1 MSRIYSQSDL
11 IAKLDTLRNLPAENE
26 LVEFKEAKNG
36 YDFDKIGKYFS
47 ALSNEANLKEKPEA
61 WLIFGVEDKKHI
73 IVGSRFRSQNRAS
86 LDSLKKE
93 IADKISPTTTFI
105 EIYELDL
112 PEGRV
117 VMLQIPAAPKGLPIA
132 WEGHYYGRVNESHGA
147 LGSEKYER
155 IRGQAISHDWSAGIC
170 EGATLNDLDS
180 EAIRFAREKYA
191 QKNPRL
197 KSEIESWNDATFLNK
212 ARVTLNGKITR
223 TAILLLGKSESEH
236 FLQPGIAQITWI
248 LKDRDNIEKD
258 YEHFTCPFI
267 LATSNVF
274 ARIRNLK
281 YRYIKDQTLFP
292 DEVEQYEPFNIRE
305 ALHNCIA
312 HQDYTKGGRIS
323 VVENEDARL
332 IFTNLGEFL
341 PKSIE
346 AVLKNDAP
354 PSYYRNKFLA
364 EAMRNLDMVDT
375 IGSGIRRM
383 FRNQQNR
390 FFPMPEY
397 DFQRG
402 EVKTTLIGKILDME
416 YARTL
421 ARVPNLSLE
430 EIFLLDKVQKKK
442 ALTFEEVRILRQK
455 KLIEGQRPNYFISAK
470 VAQATGQKAAYTK
483 NKAFEKQEYID
494 WIIKCLKTHKELT
507 RKDIDE
513 LLMGRL
519 SENLSQEQ
527 KKRKI
532 GNLLSELRIKQTIEN
547 KGTDSQPRWVLKE
560 EKIA

>member
-1 MSRIYSQSDL
+1 MSSLYAQNQL
-11 IAKLDTLRNLPAENE
+11 AAKLDSLRNLPAETE
-26 LVEFKEAKNG
+26 VVEFKEAKNN
-36 YDFDKIGKYFS
+36 YDFDKIGTYFS

-61 WLIFGVEDKKHI
+61 WLVFGVEDKKHA
-73 IVGSRFRSQNRAS
+73 IVGTHYRKTNRAD
-86 LDSLKKE
+86 LDSLKAE
-93 IADKISPTTTFI
+93 IANKTTPSTTFI
-105 EIYELDL
+105 EIYELNL
-112 PEGRV
+112 SAGRV
-117 VMLQIPAAPKGLPIA
+117 VMFQIPPAPKGIPIA
-132 WEGHYYGRVNESHGA
+132 WDGHYYGRNNESTVP
-147 LGSEKYER
+147 LGIEKIDR
-155 IRGQAISHDWSAGIC
+155 IRGQAINKDWSAGIC
-170 EGATLNDLDS
+170 EGATLNDLDA
-180 EAIRFAREKYA
+180 EAIRFAREKYV
-191 QKNPRL
+191 QKNPKL
-197 KSEIESWNDATFLNK
+197 KTEIESWNDATFLNK

-223 TAILLLGKSESEH
+223 TAILLLGKPESEH
-236 FLQPGIAQITWI
+236 FLQLGIAQITWI

-267 LATSNVF
+267 LATDKVF

-292 DEVEQYEPFNIRE
+292 DEVDQYEPFNIRE

-341 PKSIE
+341 PQSIE

-383 FRNQQNR
+383 FRNQRDR

-397 DFQRG
+397 DLQRG

-421 ARVPNLSLE
+421 ARVPDLSLE

-442 ALTFEEVRILRQK
+442 QLTPEEALILRQK
-455 KLIEGQRPNYFISAK
+455 RLIEGKKPNYFIAAK
-470 VAQATGQKAAYTK
+470 VAEVTGQKAAYTR
-483 NKAFEKQEYID
+483 NKAFEKQTYVD
-494 WIIKCLKTHKELT
+494 WVIQHLRNHKMAT
-507 RKDIDE
+507 RKEIDE
-513 LLMGRL
+513 LLMDKL
-519 SENLSQEQ
+519 SATLDEKQ
-527 KKRKI
+527 KKKKISNLIAEMSRKEI
-532 GNLLSELRIKQTIEN
+532 IEN
-547 KGTDSQPRWVLKE
+547 RNKGNDYKAEWVLK
-560 EKIA
+560 